1 MIYNNMWINIIAV
14 IIGLV
19 GLVGC
24 FLPVL
29 PGPPISWGA
38 LLLLYFFGNGEMSLR
53 FLLIWLGVT
62 IIVTIL
68 DYVVPA
74 QFTRV
79 TGGSKAAGRGSMIGL
94 LVGLIFFPPWGM
106 LIGAFLGALL
116 AEVLVNRTPVA
127 DSVKHALGSFLG
139 FLAGTFCKFVSSALM
154 FWYMF
159 RFFN

>member
-14 IIGLV
+14 IIGLI
-19 GLVGC
+19 GIVGC

-29 PGPPISWGA
+29 PGPPISWVA

-53 FLLIWLGVT
+53 FLLIWLGITVF
-62 IIVTIL
+62 VTIL
-68 DYVVPA
+68 DNVVPA

-116 AEVLVNRTPVA
+116 AEVLVNRSSIA
-127 DSVKHALGSFLG
+127 DSVKPALGSFLG
-139 FLAGTFCKFVSSALM
+139 FLAGTFFKFVSSALM

>member
-116 AEVLVNRTPVA
+116 AEVLVNRSSIA
-127 DSVKHALGSFLG
+127 DSVKPALGSFLG
-139 FLAGTFCKFVSSALM
+139 FLAGTFFKFVSSALM